1 MDINQEKQLAY
12 QYASAAFDLS
22 LEKGIERDVYA
33 ELMDI
38 GYVLSQDNGL
48 RELLSSP
55 FIKPAKQTLSMERIF
70 GSYVDELVVGLLAVM
85 IKNRRIS
92 IFKSLT
98 QEYEKLYEKHLGV
111 TRIAVTTS
119 RPLSD
124 EKRNELLSRLEKSCG
139 GKVHLETL
147 IDPSIIGG
155 IIIEQDDILIDH
167 SVRNFLTEVAS
178 RIASSG

>member
-1 MDINQEKQLAY
+1 MDINQERQLAY

-22 LEKGIERDVYA
+22 LEKGVEENVYA

-38 GYVLSQDNGL
+38 GEVLSQNS
-48 RELLSSP
+48 ELKNLLTSP
-55 FIKPAKQTLSMERIF
+55 FIKPAKQTLSVKRIF
-70 GSYVDELVVGLLAVM
+70 GGYVDELVMGLLAVM

-98 QEYEKLYEKHLGV
+98 QEYEKLYERHLGV
-111 TRIAVTTS
+111 TRITVTTS
-119 RPLSD
+119 QPLSD
-124 EKRNELLSRLEKSCG
+124 ERRNKLLARLEKSCG

-147 IDPSIIGG
+147 VDPSIIGG

-167 SVRNFLTEVAS
+167 SVRNFLTEISA